1 MFLAAKNKK
10 YRWRIFLYFKC
21 QKGKIAAWKH
31 ISCEMCYSA
40 GDILGKIH
48 AVEPITVESHIP
60 VSAMQTGICSAGIR
74 AEL

>member
-1 MFLAAKNKK
+1 MWQKYTE

-21 QKGKIAAWKH
+21 QKGKIADWKH

-40 GDILGKIH
+40 GNILGGIH
-48 AVEPITVESHIP
+48 AVEPITVKSHIP
-60 VSAMQTGICSAGIR
+60 VSVMQTGICSAGIR

>member
-1 MFLAAKNKK
+1 
-10 YRWRIFLYFKC
+10 
-21 QKGKIAAWKH
+21 
-31 ISCEMCYSA
+31 MCYSA
-40 GDILGKIH
+40 GNILGEIH